1 MDIVVLHQPGLICKF
16 QLTYS
21 FLSYKTSKRIFLKT
35 YLTKIPF
42 ALSLSSIFASANWL
56 EREAWDMFGIKFLFH
71 PNLRRILTDYNFK
84 GHPLRKDFP
93 IIGYVELIYND
104 SIQSIQVVP
113 VEITQSLRFFEFLN
127 PWIKFKNYDDI

>member
-1 MDIVVLHQPGLICKF
+1 
-16 QLTYS
+16 
-21 FLSYKTSKRIFLKT
+21 
-35 YLTKIPF
+35 
-42 ALSLSSIFASANWL
+42 L

-127 PWIKFKNYDDI
+127 P